1 MAANSNEEA
10 VAESSVAHRTDHP
23 VVDMHMH
30 PLFPETWN
38 PGTIEY
44 MRSVNP
50 NIVEEAAAFADPMH
64 LRRLLDAQGIDHAV
78 LLAEEAPATSGM
90 ITNEEVQDYVAGI
103 PGLHFFASINPLLEA
118 DPRQKLEILLAR
130 GPVAGIKFMPTY
142 MYFYPADR
150 RLYPLYG
157 LAQEL
162 GLPCTF
168 HTGLSRI
175 PKTRLKYGDPLLLD
189 DVACDFPDLPILL
202 AHAGRG
208 VWYAEAA
215 MMATLHENV
224 YLEISGLPPRNLP
237 GYFPRLDR
245 IAHKIVFGSDWPG
258 LSSIAA
264 NVEAIREVF
273 SPANARTVLWGNAA
287 RLLRLEAG
295 DE

>member
-1 MAANSNEEA
+1 MASNSNEAAGTKQGGTSPE
-10 VAESSVAHRTDHP
+10 DHP
-23 VVDMHMH
+23 VVDVHVH
-30 PLFPETWN
+30 PLFPHVWNQGTIDYMNSAN
-38 PGTIEY
+38 PG
-44 MRSVNP
+44 
-50 NIVEEAAAFADPMH
+50 IVAEAPAFADPMH

-90 ITNEEVQDYVAGI
+90 VTSEAVQDYVAGI
-103 PGLHFFASINPLLEA
+103 PGFHFFASINPLLES
-118 DPRQKLEILLAR
+118 DPREKLKTLLAR
-130 GPVAGIKFMPTY
+130 GPVAGLKFLPTY
-142 MYFYPADR
+142 MYFYPADP
-150 RLYPLYG
+150 RLYPLYD

-189 DVACDFPDLPILL
+189 DVACDFPDLTILL
-202 AHAGRG
+202 AHSGRG

-237 GYFPRLDR
+237 SYFPRLER
-245 IAHKIVFGSDWPG
+245 IADKMVFGSDWPG

-264 NVEAIREVF
+264 NVEAVREVF
-273 SPANARTVLWGNAA
+273 SPEIARKVLWANGA
-287 RLLRLEAG
+287 RFLKLPY
-295 DE
+295 